1 MNVNIY
7 IGLSSKSP
15 RKAERKICY
24 ILGCQ
29 IHRREEFRGGDPE
42 TVTETC
48 HGATIIAISRALKRI
63 TGPCMVTIY
72 AEDAWVLNMI
82 SKKQMEEWEKTG
94 FRNKKGA
101 PIQMQKEWMQ
111 IWLISKQHEIQTV
124 AGRHSFSRWMEEQ
137 MKGEKNV

>member
-29 IHRREEFRGGDPE
+29 MKGREETRGGDPE

-63 TGPCMVTIY
+63 TGPCRITIY

-124 AGRHSFSRWMEEQ
+124 AGRHPFSRWMEEQ